1 MTADPVSMPRG
12 APVPMPRGP
21 APLFAPARTG
31 RLGIA
36 ERRALG
42 GLLPLLDD
50 PELRDLLVQVSAGEG
65 RLWADRGGGPQP
77 IGGWRATPAA
87 VHRLACELIAAGGR
101 HIDELHPCAD
111 VRIGD
116 GIRVHAVLPPVAVEG
131 AAVSIRVPR
140 VAPPDFDALVSG
152 GLCSDAMARALR
164 SAIAAR
170 RNLLVTGGTGSG
182 KTTMLG
188 ALLGLADP
196 RERILVIEDLAELR
210 LRHPHALSLEARRPS
225 TEGLGE
231 VGLDRL
237 LREALRMRPDRIV
250 LGECRG
256 AEVATLLAALNT
268 GHDGSAGTL
277 HANRIEHV
285 PARLEA
291 LGALAGLDPPALTRQ
306 AASALHGVIHLER
319 RRGVHRVAGAGRLR
333 LDRAGLLRIEE
344 VRP

>member
-21 APLFAPARTG
+21 APLLAPARTG

-196 RERILVIEDLAELR
+196 RERILVIEDVAELR

-225 TEGLGE
+225 AEGLGE

-291 LGALAGLDPPALTRQ
+291 LGALAGLDPPALARQ

-333 LDRAGLLRIEE
+333 LDRAGLLRIED

>member
-1 MTADPVSMPRG
+1 MATEL
-12 APVPMPRGP
+12 VP
-21 APLFAPARTG
+21 
-31 RLGIA
+31 
-36 ERRALG
+36 
-42 GLLPLLDD
+42 
-50 PELRDLLVQVSAGEG
+50 
-65 RLWADRGGGPQP
+65 
-77 IGGWRATPAA
+77 
-87 VHRLACELIAAGGR
+87 AGGR
-101 HIDELHPCAD
+101 HLDELHPCAD
-111 VRIGD
+111 VRLGD

-196 RERILVIEDLAELR
+196 RERILVIEDVAELR

-225 TEGLGE
+225 AEGLGE

-291 LGALAGLDPPALTRQ
+291 LGALAGLDPPALARQ

>member
-1 MTADPVSMPRG
+1 
-12 APVPMPRGP
+12 MPRGP

>member
-42 GLLPLLDD
+42 GLLTLLDD

-101 HIDELHPCAD
+101 HIDELHPCTD

-196 RERILVIEDLAELR
+196 RERILVIEDVAELR

-225 TEGLGE
+225 AEGLGE

-291 LGALAGLDPPALTRQ
+291 LGALAGLDPPALARQ